1 MDITRSVASLRVFCF
16 SWQDFLR
23 FFLFPRIAQVSLIA
37 LVSLIAVVF
46 LLATPQL
53 VFALPP
59 LSQQLSPQNSDHA
72 FSVPTELRGRVDFWK
87 DVFTRYGKYQQIIH
101 HREFPQVRFGV
112 IDLSLEGESMHPVEF
127 ESFKKAESER
137 RVKEIQRA
145 MDHLAQGGR
154 PSNLLEDIVAREM
167 RSVQGGREKY
177 VRAVQEDLVR
187 TQTGIKERYAEAV
200 KRAGRY
206 MPVMEKIFVG
216 EFALPRELTR
226 LPFVESSFDYTAYSS
241 VGAAGIWQ
249 FMPRTAKSYNLAV
262 NTIVDQRRDPIMA
275 TRAAAQYLKGAYRE
289 LGNWPLA
296 LTSYNHGVGGVRKK
310 VNQYGT
316 TDLTRLIEHPTER
329 AFGFASSNFYPEF
342 LAAVEIY
349 RDWRTH
355 FPQLQIDPPLALKS
369 YQVESS
375 ISINSLSRQ
384 VGIDVEALR
393 GVNYALSAAV
403 WNGRA
408 AVPRGYQLYIPTGDT
423 VELARFRGSDNNEPQ
438 PKGPSSSTV
447 YGGITYKVRQG
458 DSLISI
464 AKKYNVTVAQLIAS
478 NPAAIRTMQ
487 VGQDLIIQPV
497 PNKVNAST
505 LKQKTRPASVVR
517 EPTYHAVKKGDTLS
531 SIAKR
536 YKVSVQALKNV
547 NRIKSSSISVSQKLK
562 IP

>member
-249 FMPRTAKSYNLAV
+249 FMPLTAREKGMEVNDMVDERYHLEKSTEAACKYLLEAKAKFGNWTLAAASYNGGMTGV
-262 NTIVDQRRDPIMA
+262 TKQIEMQQVDSYYD
-275 TRAAAQYLKGAYRE
+275 LLLNDE
-289 LGNWPLA
+289 
-296 LTSYNHGVGGVRKK
+296 TSRYVFR
-310 VNQYGT
+310 
-316 TDLTRLIEHPTER
+316 I
-329 AFGFASSNFYPEF
+329 
-342 LAAVEIY
+342 
-349 RDWRTH
+349 
-355 FPQLQIDPPLALKS
+355 LALKEIMKDPVKFGFTVDVS
-369 YQVESS
+369 EMYVNLPSKIITIDTS
-375 ISINSLSRQ
+375 IPDLASFAKSQGIN
-384 VGIDVEALR
+384 
-393 GVNYALSAAV
+393 
-403 WNGRA
+403 
-408 AVPRGYQLYIPTGDT
+408 
-423 VELARFRGSDNNEPQ
+423 
-438 PKGPSSSTV
+438 
-447 YGGITYKVRQG
+447 YK
-458 DSLISI
+458 I
-464 AKKYNVTVAQLIAS
+464 
-478 NPAAIRTMQ
+478 
-487 VGQDLIIQPV
+487 
-497 PNKVNAST
+497 
-505 LKQKTRPASVVR
+505 
-517 EPTYHAVKKGDTLS
+517 
-531 SIAKR
+531 
-536 YKVSVQALKNV
+536 
-547 NRIKSSSISVSQKLK
+547 LK
-562 IP
+562 IHNPWLRDKKLLNQNKKTYEIEIPLSGY

>member
-1 MDITRSVASLRVFCF
+1 MGITRKGFCF
-16 SWQDFLR
+16 TRKILLQLLISAPF
-23 FFLFPRIAQVSLIA
+23 VS
-37 LVSLIAVVF
+37 VV
-46 LLATPQL
+46 TPGWVQ
-53 VFALPP
+53 ALPP
-59 LSQQLSPQNSDHA
+59 LSQQLSTQNSDHV

-127 ESFKKAESER
+127 ERFKKAESER
-137 RVKEIQRA
+137 RVKEIHRA
-145 MDHLAQGGR
+145 LDHLAQGGR

-167 RSVQGGREKY
+167 RSIRGGSEKY
-177 VRAVQEDLVR
+177 QRALKEDLVR
-187 TQTGIKERYAEAV
+187 TQTGIKERYADAV

-206 MPVMEKIFVG
+206 MPIMEKIFVE

-249 FMPRTAKSYNLAV
+249 FMPRTAKSYKLAV
-262 NTIVDQRRDPIMA
+262 NTIVDQRRDPILA
-275 TRAAAQYLKGAYRE
+275 TRAAAQYLKGAYSE

-316 TDLTRLIEHPTER
+316 TDLVKLIEHPSER
-329 AFGFASSNFYPEF
+329 PFGFASSNFYPEF

-349 RDWRTH
+349 RDWRIL
-355 FPQLQIDPPLALKS
+355 FPQLEMDPPLTLKS
-369 YQVESS
+369 YQVENAVN
-375 ISINSLSRQ
+375 INSLARH
-384 VGIDVEALR
+384 VGIDADALR
-393 GVNYALSAAV
+393 GVNYALSSAV

-408 AVPRGYQLYIPTGDT
+408 LVPRGYQLYIPTGET
-423 VELARFRGSDNNEPQ
+423 VALARFRGSDNEPQ

-464 AKKYNVTVAQLIAS
+464 AKKYNVTTNQLLAT
-478 NPAAIRTMQ
+478 NPLARQAMQ
-487 VGQDLIIQPV
+487 IGQDLIIQPAPKQV
-497 PNKVNAST
+497 QAAS
-505 LKQKTRPASVVR
+505 LNQKTRPASVVR
-517 EPTYHAVKKGDTLS
+517 EATYHTVKKGETLS

-547 NRIKSSSISVSQKLK
+547 NRIKSSSISVNQKLK